1 MNTTQGDEAILKTDV
16 LGRVK
21 TPAAR
26 REQLLEEFE
35 RSGLSGQKFAELTG
49 IKYQTFATWAQKRRR
64 QRGGYGAVKVPAP
77 VTDKV
82 RWLEAVV
89 EAAQSAGGN
98 TSLALV
104 LELPGGARAEI
115 GDVKQVTLAAA
126 LLRALEKPLPAATS
140 C

>member
-1 MNTTQGDEAILKTDV
+1 MNTTPTDETILKTDV

-26 REQLLEEFE
+26 REQLLDEFE
-35 RSGLSGQKFAELTG
+35 RSGLTGQKFAEVVG

-64 QRGGYGAVKVPAP
+64 QRGAYPAVKGP
-77 VTDKV
+77 KQL

-89 EAAQSAGGN
+89 PEARGSGDKN
-98 TSLALV
+98 PLPLV
-104 LELPGGARAEI
+104 LELPGGTRVQITDA
-115 GDVKQVTLAAA
+115 KQAALAAA
-126 LLRALEKPLPAATS
+126 LLRALATP